1 MLKIHEQTLL
11 LWEKKE
17 KQRKK
22 KITEKKRSYSMKFAM
37 DS

>member
-22 KITEKKRSYSMKFAM
+22 KNYLEKKEL
-37 DS
+37 